1 MNDIANAII
10 ENGGSD
16 GPMYPRDMAGGIRA
30 LAAASGGA
38 GGGAGGGDGYV
49 VTLVDLAVSGIYSP
63 AGVNLLDSKGGS
75 VCAVDVRGS
84 DITISVRLVSFSSNT
99 YSSQPSLLE
108 HRSGVIGCFAGVS
121 SVSAVNATNG
131 NTVIVYMNK
140 DGSIHEL
147 RGNSSLQLT
156 SDAIVILN
164 EKPQCLSPDTPILM
178 ADGTS
183 CPLSDVRVG
192 DRVSCIDPQTGLR
205 ACDEVVRVSSG
216 TGAATDVWTF
226 DDGSEVRTVGR
237 HRFWNEA
244 LGEFMYLE
252 AWNMGESAMRSD
264 GGKAHLVGHSRV
276 EGTAPHMTLFTR
288 KYNNYFA
295 GGLLAGNR
303 RSQRLSLE
311 GGKSE

>member
-49 VTLVDLAVSGIYSP
+49 VTLVDLAVGQIYSP
-63 AGVNLLDSKGGS
+63 AGVKLLDSKGRS
-75 VCAVDVRGS
+75 IFDVYVSGS
-84 DITISVRLVSFSSNT
+84 DFKANVREAYSFGNYNHEHSSSHT
-99 YSSQPSLLE
+99 
-108 HRSGVIGCFAGVS
+108 SGVIGCFAGVPS
-121 SVSAVNATNG
+121 VTAVSANDGSV
-131 NTVIVYMNK
+131 VVVYMTK
-140 DGSIHEL
+140 DGNAQVL
-147 RGNSSLQLT
+147 QGNSSIQLT
-156 SDAIVILN
+156 SDAIVVFREQLS
-164 EKPQCLSPDTPILM
+164 CLSPDTLILM
-178 ADGTS
+178 DDGTNR
-183 CPLSDVRVG
+183 PLSDVRVG
-192 DRVSCIDPQTGLR
+192 DRVSCIDPKTGLR
-205 ACDEVVRVSSG
+205 SWDEVVRVSSG

-264 GGKAHLVGHSRV
+264 GGKAHLVGHSCV

>member
-30 LAAASGGA
+30 LAAASGGGGGGAA
-38 GGGAGGGDGYV
+38 GGGGGYV
-49 VTLVDLAVSGIYSP
+49 VTLVDLAVGQIYSP
-63 AGVNLLDSKGGS
+63 AGVKLLDSKGNS
-75 VCAVDVRGS
+75 IFDVYVSGADFTAHVRDVYTFGNYAHEYNAAH
-84 DITISVRLVSFSSNT
+84 IT
-99 YSSQPSLLE
+99 
-108 HRSGVIGCFAGVS
+108 GVIGCFAGVS
-121 SVSAVNATNG
+121 SVAAVDAANG
-131 NTVIVYMNK
+131 TTVTVYMTK
-140 DGSIHEL
+140 DGTARVL
-147 RGNSSLQLT
+147 QGNSSIQLT
-156 SDAIVILN
+156 SDAIVVFQEQLS
-164 EKPQCLSPDTPILM
+164 CLSPDTLILM
-178 ADGTS
+178 DDGTNR
-183 CPLSDVRVG
+183 PLSDVRVG
-192 DRVSCIDPQTGLR
+192 DRVSCIDPETGLR
-205 ACDEVVRVSSG
+205 SWDEVVSVSSG
-216 TGAATDVWTF
+216 TGLATDVWTF

-276 EGTAPHMTLFTR
+276 EGTASHMTLFTR